1 MNFSRKG
8 EDMDLSQIMDI
19 VINNGIA
26 VAVVLYYLWK
36 DAKLTKENSEILN
49 EVKALLLVL
58 TKKESGDH
66 E

>member
-1 MNFSRKG
+1 
-8 EDMDLSQIMDI
+8 MDLSQIMDI

>member
-1 MNFSRKG
+1 M
-8 EDMDLSQIMDI
+8 ELSQILDF

-26 VAVVLYYLWK
+26 VVVVLYYLWK

-58 TKKESGDH
+58 TKKESEH
-66 E
+66 SE